1 MKPFWGRSLT
11 LAGIMLL
18 SGCQAARMPV
28 PDALSA
34 TERLPVQGRQ
44 GWKIKEH
51 VRFGAYQAHTIDRSW
66 VRGSDLQVLAYD
78 GSKRKQ
84 HYTFL
89 LREGQTDRWRVSCQ
103 AFLRRQ
109 ALSSGGLDVEL
120 KNRSELECW
129 FFSVDTPTEEWHL
142 TLTERGERPLNG
154 TLSKGSTMLE
164 VEGTRALQQGLRA
177 DATTGYQILDA
188 GQPIGAVEVVND
200 GAVWLRD
207 EARTERR
214 GVLPAT
220 MAALLLLEDLRAH
233 LPDEAL

>member
-1 MKPFWGRSLT
+1 
-11 LAGIMLL
+11 
-18 SGCQAARMPV
+18 MPV

-51 VRFGAYQAHTIDRSW
+51 LRFGAYQAHAIDRSW
-66 VRGSDLQVLAYD
+66 VRGGDVQILAYD

-84 HYTFL
+84 YYTFV
-89 LREGQTDRWRVSCQ
+89 LREGQIDRWRVSCE

-109 ALSSGGLDVEL
+109 ALSTGVADVEL
-120 KNRSELECW
+120 KNRSELECRL
-129 FFSVDTPTEEWHL
+129 FSLEDPSEEWL
-142 TLTERGERPLNG
+142 LALTERGERPLTG
-154 TLSKGSTMLE
+154 SLSKGSTKLE
-164 VEGTRALQQGLRA
+164 VQGTRALQQGTRA
-177 DATTGYQILDA
+177 DATTGYQVLDA
-188 GQPIGAVEVVND
+188 GQPVGAVEVVND

-207 EARTERR
+207 EARTDRR

-220 MAALLLLEDLRAH
+220 LAVLLLLEDLRAH